1 MVDTHGNKRSTEGL
15 VGKRTKV
22 LIVICDGGA
31 IIEGKGVRNGTS
43 KCNGVIGGQHR
54 RDIGK

>member
-22 LIVICDGGA
+22 LIVKCEGGA
-31 IIEGKGVRNGTS
+31 FILGKVWKRNIEVYGAK
-43 KCNGVIGGQHR
+43 GGQHR
-54 RDIGK
+54 RDIEK